1 MGLCL
6 KNIPIC
12 YLENHKKI
20 LKDVNKSY
28 KNYNNL
34 TFFTYNDL
42 YHNTRYQFFLASN
55 KKNIKIKSAQHGCG
69 YGMDRLHAG
78 EEYERSIVDTFY
90 TFGWS
95 DSDQTV
101 PLPMPN
107 LIKKVDNNLKSEK
120 ILFVT
125 TTRQR
130 YLNRFNLSP
139 NSSTMIKDHIDYP
152 ILFLKHLNK
161 INKVYIRHHLIHD
174 LRKWYNKE
182 IISESINGINL
193 DQNPSF
199 YKSLSSSRIFV
210 SDHFGTT
217 FLESMQSNTPSVIF
231 INKKTYLFRKDF
243 SPYIEKLI
251 ENKILFYSPIEA
263 SKHINFV
270 YSNVEK
276 WWNSTE
282 LQKIR
287 QEFVNK
293 HALTHIRWIKK
304 WCEKIID

>member
-20 LKDVNKSY
+20 LKDVKESY

-34 TFFTYNDL
+34 IFVTYNDL

-69 YGMDRLHAG
+69 YGMDRLHVG

-139 NSSTMIKDHIDYP
+139 NSSTMIKNHIDYP

-161 INKVYIRHHLIHD
+161 INKVYIRHHPVHD

-193 DQNPSF
+193 DQNQSF

-217 FLESMQSNTPSVIF
+217 FLESMQSNTPSIIF

-243 SPYIEKLI
+243 SPFIEKLI

-263 SKHINFV
+263 SRHINFV

-276 WWNSTE
+276 WWNSIE

-293 HALTHIRWIKK
+293 HALTDIRWIEK